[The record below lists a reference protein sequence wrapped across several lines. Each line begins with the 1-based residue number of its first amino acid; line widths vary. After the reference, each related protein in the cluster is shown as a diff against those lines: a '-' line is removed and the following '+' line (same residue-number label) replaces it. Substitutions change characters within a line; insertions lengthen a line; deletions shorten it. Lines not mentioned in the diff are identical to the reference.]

1 MKRREFLVLAG
12 SAMAAARQLH
22 AEQKAMPV
30 IGWLSG
36 ASPVPTA
43 PYLAAFLRGLSEAG
57 WIEGRNVAI
66 EYRWA
71 ENRYDRLPEL
81 AAGLVAHNVDVIAA
95 IGGTHPGISSKK
107 RDRDNSDR
115 FFDGRPGRVG
125 SGRQPCPAGR

>member
-1 MKRREFLVLAG
+1 MTLATAG
-12 SAMAAARQLH
+12 WPLAVRAQR
-22 AEQKAMPV
+22 KAMPV
-30 IGWLSG
+30 IGFLSG

-43 PYLAAFLRGLSEAG
+43 PYLAAFLQELSEAG

-95 IGGTHPGISSKK
+95 IGGTHPALAAKNATATI
-107 RDRDNSDR
+107 
-115 FFDGRPGRVG
+115 P
-125 SGRQPCPAGR
+125 